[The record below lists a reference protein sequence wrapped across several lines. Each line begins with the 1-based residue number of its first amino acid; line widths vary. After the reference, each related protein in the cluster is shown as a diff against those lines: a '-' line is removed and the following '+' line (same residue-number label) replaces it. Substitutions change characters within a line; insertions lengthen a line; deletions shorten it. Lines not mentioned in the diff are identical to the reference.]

1 MKPVLGPKQERLRYY
16 IVGLP
21 SEPFEAEAA
30 KGKFDRL
37 SSVLTKAFP
46 YIEEIRAVIKTKHIS
61 DQRARYEVNVDIY
74 TSKERFAYS
83 ETGYDLASS
92 SPGCQDEKMLSSKQS
107 RVTRARRGSRSKM
120 NWQSPEL

>member
-37 SSVLTKAFP
+37 SSVLTRP
-46 YIEEIRAVIKTKHIS
+46 S
-61 DQRARYEVNVDIY
+61 L
-74 TSKERFAYS
+74 TSKRS
-83 ETGYDLASS
+83 EPS
-92 SPGCQDEKMLSSKQS
+92 
-107 RVTRARRGSRSKM
+107 
-120 NWQSPEL
+120 